1 MPASIKIDEDLPPA
15 IAQVFGRAGHDA
27 TTVLEQGW
35 SGCRDEVLLRRAA
48 AEGRWLVT
56 ADRGFADIR
65 QYPAGSHRGIVV
77 LQAAIESRARYIAL
91 AEAATRT
98 VDLDRLSGCLVLVT
112 PAGIRIRRP

>member
-1 MPASIKIDEDLPPA
+1 
-15 IAQVFGRAGHDA
+15 
-27 TTVLEQGW
+27 
-35 SGCRDEVLLRRAA
+35 
-48 AEGRWLVT
+48 
-56 ADRGFADIR
+56 
-65 QYPAGSHRGIVV
+65 VV